1 MFEDSTFESG
11 GRIKSKSKYWMI
23 ATFCINGSILLLLI
37 LIPLMDMSVSSLPA
51 KDTASGA
58 GQFNFIR
65 TLSGAIATAIVV
77 AVWEDA
83 IKWNKAVLAGTV
95 QHGQDMLN
103 AIQASGFT
111 EGRARGLFDLAVLQQ
126 AAQLGTNQS
135 FLAIGVVL
143 LITAA
148 AVWIAPKP
156 PRHANGNGKP
166 PLGH

>member
-1 MFEDSTFESG
+1 VLQGISFP
-11 GRIKSKSKYWMI
+11 
-23 ATFCINGSILLLLI
+23 LI

-51 KDTASGA
+51 KDTAAGA

-65 TLSGAIATAIVV
+65 TLSGAIATAVVV
-77 AVWEDA
+77 AIWEDA
-83 IKWNKAVLAGTV
+83 IKFNKAVLAGTV

-103 AIQASGFT
+103 LMQSGGFS
-111 EGRARGLFDLAVLQQ
+111 EGRARGLFDMVVLQQ
-126 AAQLGTNQS
+126 AAQLGTNNA
-135 FLAIGVVL
+135 FLEIGVVL

-166 PLGH
+166 PVGH